1 MTTII
6 GIEYEDKAVIVAD
19 SRITDDGGRIYSH
32 PVMQKISQRGAILL
46 AGAGEV
52 APCDIAQNIWVPPMF
67 TAKDKKNPYQYM
79 IVKAMPSLR
88 KCLVDNGY
96 NFDETH
102 DKGKDGLRFQFLM
115 AVGGELFDI
124 DQDLAV
130 MKSEEGIYAIGSGGA
145 YALGALYAGAD
156 AIAAMEIASRVSA
169 YTSAPYTIQEQLK

>member
-6 GIEYEDKAVIVAD
+6 GVEYHDKAVIVAD

-32 PVMQKISQRGAILL
+32 PAMKKIAQCGPILI

-52 APCDIAQNIWVPPMF
+52 SPCDIAQNIWVPPIF

-88 KCLVDNGY
+88 KCLVENGY
-96 NFDETH
+96 NFDEAH
-102 DKGKDGLRFQFLM
+102 DKNKDGLRFQFLM

-156 AIAAMEIASRVSA
+156 AITAMEIAARISA
-169 YTSAPYTIQEQLK
+169 YTAAPFNIQEQSK